1 MAIPVLAL
9 ITNLCKP
16 RPKYPQGQIHL
27 KLAGMNQ
34 DIFIRQWG
42 EPEIDTTLEKLK
54 RLLSLDFLPF
64 IRETFENDTTRV
76 WIYEKM
82 DMFVLFRKGNLVAH
96 FRWSEFKEKFKE
108 PTGGIDHTS
117 RRSHSSI
124 ASTFSM
130 LA

>member
-54 RLLSLDFLPF
+54 RLLSFDFLPF
-64 IRETFENDTTRV
+64 SDTFENDTTRV

-96 FRWSEFKEKFKE
+96 FKWSEFRE
-108 PTGGIDHTS
+108 
-117 RRSHSSI
+117 RSKKTAAEMDSVPRKPYSSI